1 MNKPV
6 ACHRSDN
13 PERSKID
20 KIELDSLTVVKLASL
35 IEQLLHH
42 IQSSRDYDILLT
54 SLDSYLGELSNPDEA
69 RKSSLLLGLYLEIVP
84 KWLKEA
90 EDGIIQ
96 VHESLASVLTA
107 NNLGVANTRGCSN
120 E

>member
-6 ACHRSDN
+6 ASCHRPDN
-13 PERSKID
+13 PERAKID

-54 SLDSYLGELSNPDEA
+54 SLDSYLSDLSNSDEA
-69 RKSSLLLGLYLEIVP
+69 RKSSLLLGLYMEIVP

-90 EDGIIQ
+90 ESG
-96 VHESLASVLTA
+96 VMEAHESLASVLTA
-107 NNLGVANTRGCSN
+107 NNLGVGSRRSHN